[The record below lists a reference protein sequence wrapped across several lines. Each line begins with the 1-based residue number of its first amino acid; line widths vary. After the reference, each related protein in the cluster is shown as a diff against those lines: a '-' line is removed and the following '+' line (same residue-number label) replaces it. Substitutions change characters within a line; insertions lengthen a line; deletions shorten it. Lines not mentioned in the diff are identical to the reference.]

1 MIKVKILSPIYVD
14 GFAYRKNVEYQIND
28 EVANILLQKG
38 YCELIKEEQE
48 NPVEQELPLE
58 EPIATL
64 DLNPKEV
71 DYNELT
77 VAELKELL
85 EQRGLSTSGKKADLI
100 KRLQEN

>member
-1 MIKVKILSPIYVD
+1 MKKVLWCTIGMLLVFLS
-14 GFAYRKNVEYQIND
+14 
-28 EVANILLQKG
+28 
-38 YCELIKEEQE
+38 C
-48 NPVEQELPLE
+48 
-58 EPIATL
+58 T
-64 DLNPKEV
+64 KEV

>member
-14 GFAYRKNVEYQIND
+14 GFAYRKNVEYQID
-28 EVANILLQKG
+28 DKVADILLEKG
-38 YCELIKEEQE
+38 YCELIKEEQ
-48 NPVEQELPLE
+48 E

-85 EQRGLSTSGKKADLI
+85 EQRGLSTSGKKADLV

>member
-48 NPVEQELPLE
+48 NPVE
-58 EPIATL
+58 TL

-71 DYNELT
+71 GYNELT

>member
-14 GFAYRKNVEYQIND
+14 GFAYRKNVEYQID
-28 EVANILLQKG
+28 DKVANILFKKG

-48 NPVEQELPLE
+48 EPVE
-58 EPIATL
+58 TL

>member
-48 NPVEQELPLE
+48 NPVE
-58 EPIATL
+58 TL
-64 DLNPKEV
+64 DLKPKEV

>member
-38 YCELIKEEQE
+38 YCELIKE
-48 NPVEQELPLE
+48 EQELPLE

>member
-14 GFAYRKNVEYQIND
+14 GFAYRKNVEYQID
-28 EVANILLQKG
+28 DKVANILLQKG

-48 NPVEQELPLE
+48 NPVE
-58 EPIATL
+58 TL

>member
-14 GFAYRKNVEYQIND
+14 GFAYRKNVEYQID
-28 EVANILLQKG
+28 DKVANILLQKG
-38 YCELIKEEQE
+38 YCELIKEEQ
-48 NPVEQELPLE
+48 E

>member
-14 GFAYRKNVEYQIND
+14 GFAYRKNVEYQIDD
-28 EVANILLQKG
+28 EVVNILLQKG

-48 NPVEQELPLE
+48 

-64 DLNPKEV
+64 DSNPKEV

-85 EQRGLSTSGKKADLI
+85 EQRGLSTSGKKADLV

>member
-1 MIKVKILSPIYVD
+1 MIKVKILSPIYID

-28 EVANILLQKG
+28 EIVDILLEKG

-48 NPVEQELPLE
+48 
-58 EPIATL
+58 EPIVTL

-85 EQRGLSTSGKKADLI
+85 EQRGLSTSGKKADLV

>member
-14 GFAYRKNVEYQIND
+14 GFAYRKNVEYQID
-28 EVANILLQKG
+28 DKVANILLQKG
-38 YCELIKEEQE
+38 YCELIKEEQ
-48 NPVEQELPLE
+48 E

-85 EQRGLSTSGKKADLI
+85 EQRGLSTSGKKADLV

>member
-14 GFAYRKNVEYQIND
+14 GFAYRKNVEYQIDD
-28 EVANILLQKG
+28 EVVNILLQKG
-38 YCELIKEEQE
+38 YCELIKEEEQE
-48 NPVEQELPLE
+48 KPVE
-58 EPIATL
+58 TL
-64 DLNPKEV
+64 DSNPKEV
-71 DYNELT
+71 DYKELT

>member
-1 MIKVKILSPIYVD
+1 MIKVKSLSPIYVD
-14 GFAYRKNVEYQIND
+14 GFAYRKNVEYQIDD
-28 EVANILLQKG
+28 EVVNILLQEG

-48 NPVEQELPLE
+48 NPVE
-58 EPIATL
+58 TL

>member
-14 GFAYRKNVEYQIND
+14 GFAYRKNVEYQID
-28 EVANILLQKG
+28 DKVVNILLQKE

-48 NPVEQELPLE
+48 
-58 EPIATL
+58 EPIETL
-64 DLNPKEV
+64 DSNPKEV
-71 DYNELT
+71 DYKELT

>member
-48 NPVEQELPLE
+48 NHVE
-58 EPIATL
+58 TL

>member
-48 NPVEQELPLE
+48 EPVE
-58 EPIATL
+58 TL
-64 DLNPKEV
+64 DSNPKEV

-85 EQRGLSTSGKKADLI
+85 EQRGLSTSGKKADLV

>member
-14 GFAYRKNVEYQIND
+14 GFAYRKNVEYQID
-28 EVANILLQKG
+28 DKVANILLQKG
-38 YCELIKEEQE
+38 YCELLKEEQE
-48 NPVEQELPLE
+48 ESVE
-58 EPIATL
+58 TL
-64 DLNPKEV
+64 DSNPKEV

>member
-14 GFAYRKNVEYQIND
+14 GFAYRKNVEYQID
-28 EVANILLQKG
+28 DKVANILLQEG

-48 NPVEQELPLE
+48 
-58 EPIATL
+58 EPNATL

>member
-14 GFAYRKNVEYQIND
+14 GFAYRKNVEYQIDD
-28 EVANILLQKG
+28 EVVNILLQKG

-48 NPVEQELPLE
+48 ESVE
-58 EPIATL
+58 TL
-64 DLNPKEV
+64 DSNPKEV
-71 DYNELT
+71 DYKELT

>member
-14 GFAYRKNVEYQIND
+14 GFAYRKNVEYQID
-28 EVANILLQKG
+28 DKVANILLQEG

-48 NPVEQELPLE
+48 KPVE
-58 EPIATL
+58 TL
-64 DLNPKEV
+64 DSNPKEV
-71 DYNELT
+71 DYKELT

>member
-14 GFAYRKNVEYQIND
+14 GFAYRKNVEYQIDD

-48 NPVEQELPLE
+48 
-58 EPIATL
+58 EPNATL

>member
-1 MIKVKILSPIYVD
+1 MIKDKILSPIYVD
-14 GFAYRKNVEYQIND
+14 GLKKKKNVEYQIND

-48 NPVEQELPLE
+48 NPVE
-58 EPIATL
+58 TL

-85 EQRGLSTSGKKADLI
+85 EQRGLSTSGKKADLV

>member
-1 MIKVKILSPIYVD
+1 MIKVKILSPIYID

-38 YCELIKEEQE
+38 YGELIKEEQE
-48 NPVEQELPLE
+48 NPVE
-58 EPIATL
+58 TL

>member
-48 NPVEQELPLE
+48 NSVE
-58 EPIATL
+58 TL

>member
-14 GFAYRKNVEYQIND
+14 GFAYRKNVEYQIDD
-28 EVANILLQKG
+28 EVVNILLQKG

-48 NPVEQELPLE
+48 

-64 DLNPKEV
+64 DSNPKEV
-71 DYNELT
+71 DYKELT

>member
-14 GFAYRKNVEYQIND
+14 GFAYRKNVEYQID
-28 EVANILLQKG
+28 DKVANILLQKG

-48 NPVEQELPLE
+48 EPV
-58 EPIATL
+58 ATL

>member
-48 NPVEQELPLE
+48 NPVEP
-58 EPIATL
+58 L

>member
-28 EVANILLQKG
+28 EIVDILLEKG
-38 YCELIKEEQE
+38 YCELIKEEQ
-48 NPVEQELPLE
+48 E

-71 DYNELT
+71 DYNEST

>member
-14 GFAYRKNVEYQIND
+14 GFAYRKNVEYQIDD
-28 EVANILLQKG
+28 EVVNILLQKG
-38 YCELIKEEQE
+38 YCELIKEEEQE
-48 NPVEQELPLE
+48 EPVE
-58 EPIATL
+58 TL
-64 DLNPKEV
+64 DSNPKEV
-71 DYNELT
+71 DYKELT

>member
-14 GFAYRKNVEYQIND
+14 GFAYRKNVEYQINY

-48 NPVEQELPLE
+48 NPVE
-58 EPIATL
+58 TL

>member
-28 EVANILLQKG
+28 EIVDILLEKG
-38 YCELIKEEQE
+38 YCELIKEEQ
-48 NPVEQELPLE
+48 E

-71 DYNELT
+71 DYNEST

-85 EQRGLSTSGKKADLI
+85 EQRGLSTSGKKADLV

>member
-1 MIKVKILSPIYVD
+1 MIKVKILSPIYID

-28 EVANILLQKG
+28 EVVDILLQKG

-48 NPVEQELPLE
+48 
-58 EPIATL
+58 EPIETL

-71 DYNELT
+71 DYKELT

>member
-28 EVANILLQKG
+28 EIVDILLQKG

-48 NPVEQELPLE
+48 KPVE
-58 EPIATL
+58 TL

>member
-48 NPVEQELPLE
+48 NPVE
-58 EPIATL
+58 TL

-77 VAELKELL
+77 VVELKELL

>member
-28 EVANILLQKG
+28 EVVDILLQKG

-48 NPVEQELPLE
+48 EPVE
-58 EPIATL
+58 TL

-71 DYNELT
+71 DYKELT

>member
-28 EVANILLQKG
+28 EVANILFKKG
-38 YCELIKEEQE
+38 YCELIEEEQE
-48 NPVEQELPLE
+48 EPVE
-58 EPIATL
+58 TL
-64 DLNPKEV
+64 DSNPKEV
-71 DYNELT
+71 DYKELT

>member
-14 GFAYRKNVEYQIND
+14 GFAYRKNVEYQID
-28 EVANILLQKG
+28 DKVVNILLKKG

-48 NPVEQELPLE
+48 EQE
-58 EPIATL
+58 EPIETL
-64 DLNPKEV
+64 DSNPKEV
-71 DYNELT
+71 DYKELT

>member
-28 EVANILLQKG
+28 EVANILFKKG

-48 NPVEQELPLE
+48 EPVE
-58 EPIATL
+58 TL

-71 DYNELT
+71 DYKELT